1 MRPIKLT
8 MAGFGP
14 YAGVQELDF
23 EKLGHSG
30 LYLITGD
37 TGAGKTTIF
46 DAITYALYGT
56 ASGNH
61 RDAGMLRS
69 KYAAPQQET
78 VVELMFAYNGKT
90 YAVSRKPEQER
101 AKMRGEGTRKIAAE
115 AQLTLPDGRVISRV
129 KEVDQAIAEIIGL
142 NREQFA
148 QVAMISQGDFRKLLQ
163 ADTRERQKIFRDIFA
178 TGRFVVLQ
186 DQLKS
191 RAAEV
196 QGELRQAALSI
207 RQYTDGI
214 VCAEDS
220 AHVLHAQK
228 AKNGELTTAAAM
240 ELLEAIIE
248 EDESA
253 QQALGVRLADTEKK
267 MEGVTAALDRAETIR
282 QAKAALK
289 EKLREEQETALE
301 QESAMAALEAAKETA
316 PVQDK
321 LAKQMAEIEVLLPA
335 YDEMDGKADEKARR
349 EKEQQAVIAS
359 LEAAQRKSGLLA
371 DETAQLREERQKLES
386 IGEEKERISAQKK
399 ALEEQRDKLRV
410 LYGDIGRL
418 KQQQTQLQHKRQAYI
433 AAEAES
439 ARLRQVYDAK
449 NKAFLDEQAGVMAA
463 ALERGAPCPVCGSTE
478 HPHPAT
484 LSEHAPTEAD
494 VKLAKT
500 AYEAAQEKTESAS
513 RAASIHKGI
522 VDTAQENLRREI
534 AAALGDVS
542 LQDAQEIIR
551 ERGTELSSK
560 IGELDRQLGAII
572 EKESRRAEL
581 DRLIPQKEQALE
593 RVNKEI
599 ADINARSVALSASVL
614 EFGRQI
620 ADIRAKLRYESK
632 AEAEREIRALAA
644 KLNALK
650 AQMNAAQERNHA
662 LKEQLAGIRA
672 AVGQL
677 HKQLDGQEQAQDEG
691 LEAVHAELAAQ
702 KNAMMSRQKELHA
715 RLTVNGAAKKN
726 IAGKVKEMTVL
737 EEKYAWMKALS
748 ETANGNIA
756 GKEKIMLETYIQTT
770 FFDRILERANLRLRK
785 MSGGQYDLIRRRTAG
800 NRMSQSGLELDI
812 VDHINTTQRSVNT
825 LSGGEA
831 FLASLSLALGLSD
844 EVQMSTGIHLDTL
857 FVDEGFGSLDGE
869 ALGKAYHALA
879 SLSKGS
885 RLVGIISHV
894 SELKERIDR
903 QIVVTK
909 NRAGGSKAE
918 IVV

>member
-191 RAAEV
+191 RTAEV

-410 LYGDIGRL
+410 LYSDIGRL

-614 EFGRQI
+614 ELGRQI

-672 AVGQL
+672 SIGQL

-691 LEAVHAELAAQ
+691 LEAVRAELAAQ

-909 NRAGGSKAE
+909 NRAGGSNAE

>member
-56 ASGNH
+56 ASGYH

-240 ELLEAIIE
+240 ELLEALIE

-463 ALERGAPCPVCGSTE
+463 ALEWGAPCPVCGSTE

-542 LQDAQEIIR
+542 LHDAQEIIR
-551 ERGTELSSK
+551 EQGTELSSK
-560 IGELDRQLGAII
+560 IGELDRQLGTII

-614 EFGRQI
+614 ELGRQI

-672 AVGQL
+672 SIGQL

-691 LEAVHAELAAQ
+691 LEAVRAELAAQ

>member
-418 KQQQTQLQHKRQAYI
+418 KQQQALLAAKRQEYI

-560 IGELDRQLGAII
+560 IGELDRQLGTII

-614 EFGRQI
+614 ELGRQI

-672 AVGQL
+672 SIGQL

-691 LEAVHAELAAQ
+691 LEAVRAELAAQ